1 VQQAIAGARFGNER
15 SGPRD
20 GSNLERA
27 RSLAPGFAAMASTE
41 EPVQAMCDACEVEEA
56 EQDEQAG
63 PTGEPV
69 QAMGDPEETEA
80 ADTAEATE
88 APETAEATEA
98 PEAAEADDEPV
109 QARCAACATEA
120 AEPSQEDPVQEDG
133 SGPSPRRN
141 PALIHQEAR
150 RGLGNA
156 SQPLPHA
163 DRLQAA
169 FGHHDISQVR
179 AAVGGAAETANRR
192 MGALAFASG
201 DRVAFRQ
208 TPDLRLVAHEAA
220 HVVQQREGLALPG
233 NVGQRGDRWERH
245 ADDVADAVAAGRSAQ
260 DLLDQVAPPVAAR
273 GGPTTA
279 GEVAAKEHVQGR
291 FTASAAHLS
300 EAAPTPAEVPA
311 AAAFGGGDAAGGGAP
326 PSDDA
331 APPDDA
337 AMNTVAE
344 GDEGGAPPPAGGE
357 GGSPQET
364 VGSTVAGPGIGG
376 ARYSPVLQGVST
388 KLERRLGGELGH
400 VQPKQAPEASLAAGS
415 DVVSR
420 APDGNNFS
428 FIGPPPPGVD
438 FAAGENRPITIEGRG
453 QFEHKLTNVAQ
464 VTPVPQGGI
473 QLKGVAE
480 FFEEQAWDFV
490 RDHFPDVEP
499 YLRNPGKLWTSLV
512 DGVGEFIGGLVNRVV
527 SPLRGFHPVNRLK
540 GLFGPL
546 LAAAV
551 TAFKTK
557 DCDPFFAALNVFKAK
572 ISAFTAGPLAALKAK
587 FASIKKTIQS
597 ALKKV
602 TAPFAKML
610 KQVGGTVVS
619 FVRGLATRIGGLIQ
633 KAREWSARAVTWV
646 QNKLGFG
653 GKSSEEGLWELIKR
667 KASEVWEKAK
677 PRLLPFVGPLKT
689 AATVIAALSPFG
701 PVLAAIKYG
710 PKLAT
715 WLGEVYGLLHVPERI
730 TSARAAI
737 ARTLPTIAGKLAQG
751 ALALTGIPL
760 AIDSLRGAATAL
772 ESLSTSLTGMPVLG
786 LAGSAAKFL
795 ATKITEGVTWVGGPV
810 KTATHG
816 IETGL
821 KDAGAWLEKVGHGA
835 GRLVGLAANP
845 FGIVGFLAGEL
856 WLAIPACFKLPIL
869 NWILDLLIGLVRAI
883 PANPLLGPLF
893 PLFLHGVVGFLL
905 RVRNGGDGDE
915 KEKVSDRLARL
926 ATGSATFVL
935 GLMVGVVKG
944 VGEGLLMPF
953 TLVYDLITAIPKIV
967 DFVNGLPSKLASGL
981 AGIAKSVADTA
992 DEAIAGFWPAVTQA
1006 LNTPGGGILQ
1016 WLNKAW
1022 GALSAGSEG
1031 IGGSV
1036 AGALIGF
1043 IMLGDFELG
1052 EKLGWVAGTVLFE
1065 VVLAFLTGGATVLL
1079 KSASV
1084 PLRMLGKVLRVLEK
1098 AHKIMNE
1105 VFGLI
1110 FKALERPLKGIK
1122 KLLQNILPSLESK
1135 VGAILEKFE
1144 ALIGSAKS
1152 VGEEFAGKFAGDEA
1166 LALARAAEG
1175 KGAAALASAEGAGTK
1190 AEGELTDD
1198 AASAAA
1204 SKEKP
1209 AVDVDLPPEKPSAPK
1224 VEEPPPAA
1232 PREPSPAPEPPPK
1245 TAETPGQT
1253 PETAK
1258 PIEAPPPESAA
1269 VREEHVAESGA
1280 KEGVDLTEKQ
1290 ISEELQHIADN
1301 PHLMQG
1307 TPPKRTA
1314 KIGDHTWHENPNV
1327 SWCRH
1332 SDPLKGVCSLPS
1344 PSTQNKL
1351 ADAAAPSTP
1360 TGPRKGKVTSA
1371 NFRDVPGVNELLE
1384 RAELAGIIKLDEDAM
1399 VRLLNRD
1406 PERGVELLGRELNQR
1421 IGLETGQIPRT
1432 QIGAEDVK
1440 VPGRSGL
1447 DGEGFDPHALSPLE
1461 RPKGSPPLESRIKG
1475 DTAEVRHAEEVVN
1488 KAPRAASKQVSNA
1501 TLADWREDLLSGRIN
1516 LEDFARRFPDEGG
1529 AAQVFLPTATPEDV
1543 LERLGGGR
1551 YIDHMYVD
1559 GTGVVL
1565 RESKNVKNFRL
1576 IEDYRRQIAKDLNIV
1591 EKFPGARS
1599 EWRIS
1604 GAVDA
1609 ETLHTLE
1616 LLRAEN
1622 PGRFNF
1628 VLDPAPVPALVP

>member
-1 VQQAIAGARFGNER
+1 
-15 SGPRD
+15 
-20 GSNLERA
+20 
-27 RSLAPGFAAMASTE
+27 
-41 EPVQAMCDACEVEEA
+41 MCDACELEESD
-56 EQDEQAG
+56 QHEQAG
-63 PTGEPV
+63 PAGEPV
-69 QAMGDPEETEA
+69 QAMGDPEEAETAE
-80 ADTAEATE
+80 TAEATE
-88 APETAEATEA
+88 AAEASEATEA

-109 QARCAACATEA
+109 QARCAACETEA
-120 AEPSQEDPVQEDG
+120 AEPRQEDSVQEDG
-133 SGPSPRRN
+133 PGPSPSRN

-163 DRLQAA
+163 DRIQAA

-201 DRVAFRQ
+201 DRIAFRQ

-233 NVGQRGDRWERH
+233 NVGQPGDCWERH
-245 ADDVADAVAAGRSAQ
+245 ADSVADAVAAGRSAQ
-260 DLLDQVAPPVAAR
+260 DLLDQVAQPAAAR
-273 GGPTTA
+273 GGLTA
-279 GEVAAKEHVQGR
+279 ADVGAAKEPVQIR
-291 FTASAAHLS
+291 LTSSAAHLG
-300 EAAPTPAEVPA
+300 EEAPTPAEDPA
-311 AAAFGGGDAAGGGAP
+311 AAALGGGDTAGAGAP
-326 PSDDA
+326 PSDAA
-331 APPDDA
+331 APPDEA

-344 GDEGGAPPPAGGE
+344 GDEGGAPPPAAGE

-364 VGSTVAGPGIGG
+364 VGS
-376 ARYSPVLQGVST
+376 PVPQGVST
-388 KLERRLGGELGH
+388 KLERRLGEEQGH
-400 VQPKQAPEASLAAGS
+400 VQLEQSPEASLAAGS
-415 DVVSR
+415 VAVSR
-420 APDGNNFS
+420 APDGNKFS
-428 FIGPPPPGVD
+428 FMGSRRPGID
-438 FAAGENRPITIEGRG
+438 FAAGENRPNPIEGRG
-453 QFEHKLTNVAQ
+453 QMEHNLTHVVQQSVGRDTDHVREPAVRRGGMAQ

-473 QLKGVAE
+473 QFKGVAE

-512 DGVGEFIGGLVNRVV
+512 DGVGEVIGGLVNRVV
-527 SPLRGFHPVNRLK
+527 SPLRGFHPVNSLK

-557 DCDPFFAALNVFKAK
+557 DCVPFFAALNGFKAK
-572 ISAFTAGPLAALKAK
+572 ISAFTAGPLATLKAK

-602 TAPFAKML
+602 TAPFARML
-610 KQVGGTVVS
+610 EQVGGTLVS
-619 FVRGLATRIGGLIQ
+619 FVRGLATRIGGLIK

-653 GKSSEEGLWELIKR
+653 EKGSEEGIWDLIKH

-677 PRLLPFVGPLKT
+677 PKLLPFVGPLKT

-710 PKLAT
+710 PKLAA
-715 WLGEVYGLLHVPERI
+715 WLGGVYGLLHVPERI

-772 ESLSTSLTGMPVLG
+772 ESLSTSLTGVPVLG

-810 KTATHG
+810 KTATHV

-821 KDAGAWLEKVGHGA
+821 KDAGAWLEKVGRGA

-845 FGIVGFLAGEL
+845 FGIVGFLAGEF
-856 WLAIPACFKLPIL
+856 WLAIPGCFKLPIL

-926 ATGSATFVL
+926 ATGSASFVL
-935 GLMVGVVKG
+935 GLTVGVVKG

-981 AGIAKSVADTA
+981 AGLARSVADTA
-992 DEAIAGFWPAVTQA
+992 DEAIAGFWPAVTKA

-1084 PLRMLGKVLRVLEK
+1084 PLRMLGKVLRVVVK
-1098 AHKIMNE
+1098 AHEIMNQ

-1110 FKALERPLKGIK
+1110 FKALEPALNGIK
-1122 KLLQNILPSLESK
+1122 KILQSILPSLESK
-1135 VGAILEKFE
+1135 VGAILKKFE
-1144 ALIGSAKS
+1144 ALIGSAKTA
-1152 VGEEFAGKFAGDEA
+1152 GEEFAGRFAGDEA

-1175 KGAAALASAEGAGTK
+1175 KGAAALATAEGAGTK
-1190 AEGELTDD
+1190 AEGEVADD

-1204 SKEKP
+1204 RDKP
-1209 AVDVDLPPEKPSAPK
+1209 TDVDIPTEKPSAPK
-1224 VEEPPPAA
+1224 VEEPA
-1232 PREPSPAPEPPPK
+1232 PTAQREPTPAPEPAPK
-1245 TAETPGQT
+1245 AAETPGQT

-1258 PIEAPPPESAA
+1258 PIEAPPRESSAA
-1269 VREEHVAESGA
+1269 RERNVAESGA
-1280 KEGVDLTEKQ
+1280 KESVELTEKQ
-1290 ISEELQHIADN
+1290 LGEELQHIADN
-1301 PHLMQG
+1301 PHLMQSK
-1307 TPPKRTA
+1307 PPNRSA
-1314 KIGDHTWHENPNV
+1314 KVGDHTWHENPTGA
-1327 SWCRH
+1327 WCRH
-1332 SDPLKGVCSLPS
+1332 SDPRKVVCSLPS
-1344 PSTQNKL
+1344 PSTQEKL
-1351 ADAAAPSTP
+1351 ADAAAPTATRASVDDHLELLLDKYEDTFRYY
-1360 TGPRKGKVTSA
+1360 PRLSEEMERIASIAAKDPA
-1371 NFRDVPGVNELLE
+1371 RAAQAAAALERDVQ
-1384 RAELAGIIKLDEDAM
+1384 RLAGGEAPALAT
-1399 VRLLNRD
+1399 
-1406 PERGVELLGRELNQR
+1406 REN
-1421 IGLETGQIPRT
+1421 T
-1432 QIGAEDVK
+1432 
-1440 VPGRSGL
+1440 
-1447 DGEGFDPHALSPLE
+1447 H
-1461 RPKGSPPLESRIKG
+1461 
-1475 DTAEVRHAEEVVN
+1475 
-1488 KAPRAASKQVSNA
+1488 AASAKSEIV
-1501 TLADWREDLLSGRIN
+1501 E
-1516 LEDFARRFPDEGG
+1516 
-1529 AAQVFLPTATPEDV
+1529 
-1543 LERLGGGR
+1543 GGGR
-1551 YIDHMYVD
+1551 EVADKGFVD
-1559 GTGVVL
+1559 RAHHDMGVAQGQARAAQEGLQPVVWHNPRGHVGGYGQGFDDIMRDAAGNLVIVEYKGGSAVLAKGQMSRSWVEQRIAAIEPLNPQLAQELRTALANGQLTGRVY
-1565 RESKNVKNFRL
+1565 STP
-1576 IEDYRRQIAKDLNIV
+1576 LNISGTAGPTQARTITY
-1591 EKFPGARS
+1591 KSADFPRARS
-1599 EWRIS
+1599 
-1604 GAVDA
+1604 
-1609 ETLHTLE
+1609 T
-1616 LLRAEN
+1616 
-1622 PGRFNF
+1622 P
-1628 VLDPAPVPALVP
+1628 P